1 MFRKILPQQL
11 RVRSFAGVPPMNHK
25 STLCSE
31 PFFTHMLRLEEKRS
45 ARSGNPILLALL
57 DVSNHLGSPRS
68 SGVLQDLEK
77 ALSSNFRETDVKG
90 WYRESSVIGIVFT
103 EMGSINERIKSKLL
117 LKIHQALHDFL
128 GPEGDAEVE
137 MSLHLLPL
145 SHDDLTG
152 FGKEWKEDGH
162 RHLEAVPDDKT
173 VRSISE
179 GGILGGR
186 NGSGAR

>member
-1 MFRKILPQQL
+1 M
-11 RVRSFAGVPPMNHK
+11 PPMNHK

-103 EMGSINERIKSKLL
+103 EMAGINEPIKSKLL

-152 FGKEWKEDGH
+152 FGKEWKEHGH
-162 RHLEAVPDDKT
+162 CHLEAVPDDKT